1 MHPVVELVDNKMIL
15 GLGIPAATEKDTAA
29 PPASEGL
36 VVIRL
41 VTMTGQTKSFHCAE
55 NGSLVIIVA
64 WFGMESQT
72 SGSPCRMERYRN
84 SRSDRR
90 SD

>member
-55 NGSLVIIVA
+55 NGKPGHHCCMVWDGIANEWKPV
-64 WFGMESQT
+64 
-72 SGSPCRMERYRN
+72 
-84 SRSDRR
+84 SDGKV
-90 SD
+90 S